1 MKTYAQF
8 YRHSVTTNEPIEAC
22 GDRSIVRLDGRQSQ
36 LTHEYIAEQECRK
49 RDYTAWALI
58 KGESLLRARRITKIV
73 PLFY

>member
-1 MKTYAQF
+1 MATYAQF
-8 YRHSVTTNEPIEAC
+8 YQKGLLSGEPIEAC

-49 RDYTAWALI
+49 RDYIAWALI
-58 KGESLLRARRITKIV
+58 KGESLLRAKRVTKIV